1 MVNRRASAKANKDA
15 DRTMNKGA
23 FGGMQAESARK
34 AARDWQPAAG
44 ETVIPLVLKQ
54 QAILC
59 RIGLCWTVLCGTV
72 LCRRTAVQGGTRF
85 ALDGMK
91 RHCCAADQEPSV
103 ASFRK

>member
-23 FGGMQAESARK
+23 FGGMQAETARK

-59 RIGLCWTVLCGTV
+59 RIGLCETV
-72 LCRRTAVQGGTRF
+72 LCRRTAVQGGSRF